1 MRKKTLIQQNLALFE
16 QLQAAQLEAH
26 ELKKRLAEYDKKIS
40 SLESELEA
48 QKKAAITEPL
58 KKLEE
63 KVITNA
69 KIKPDVDYGAKV
81 IGEIVVSATTY
92 SNTLTAGGDGS
103 LRELVNLIL
112 GRTEVA
118 KSDILNIVSSD
129 DGITVKT
136 AKIDAVKAET
146 EEYFKSVMA
155 QRI

>member
-1 MRKKTLIQQNLALFE
+1 MRKKILIQQNLALFE
-16 QLQAAQLEAH
+16 QLQKSQFEAN
-26 ELKKRLAEYDKKIS
+26 ELKKRLHSYDEKIS
-40 SLESELEA
+40 ALEKELEA
-48 QKKAAITEPL
+48 QKKAAATEPL

-81 IGEIVVSATTY
+81 IGEIVVSATKY
-92 SNTLTAGGDGS
+92 SNELTLGGDGS

-118 KSDILNIVSSD
+118 KSDILNIVSGE
-129 DGITVKT
+129 DGIAVKT
-136 AKIDAVKAET
+136 AKIDAIKAET

-155 QRI
+155 QRV

>member
-1 MRKKTLIQQNLALFE
+1 LRKKILIQQNLALFE
-16 QLQAAQLEAH
+16 QLQKSQLEAN
-26 ELKKRLAEYDKKIS
+26 ELKKRLQSYDKKIS
-40 SLESELEA
+40 ALENELEA
-48 QKKAAITEPL
+48 QKKAAATEPL

-69 KIKPDVDYGAKV
+69 KIKPDVDYGAKI
-81 IGEIVVSATTY
+81 IGEIVVSATKY
-92 SNTLTAGGDGS
+92 SNELTAGGDNS

-118 KSDILNIVSSD
+118 KSDILNIVSGE
-129 DGITVKT
+129 DGIAVKT

-155 QRI
+155 QRV